1 MKKNFTYKN
10 FLCLKSILVF
20 SLLIWLTPAFSQENS
35 QDSIPEN
42 REETPIDIPLDNIQ
56 NNPNDGI
63 TDLGVAVSPSTLRF
77 RAKPG
82 TSETQTITVTNDTR
96 RIEKFRITFLD
107 FEIENSGKAATL
119 PPNIQSEFGL
129 SKWITV
135 SPNYIELKPGEVR
148 KVTVTIDVPND
159 DRAYKAAWCVMM
171 VDQAKEKE
179 ILAPDADNE
188 TVAMGVVPVFGFGIY
203 IFQNPPNVKINKVEI
218 QNFTF
223 NYDEENKYANITAK
237 NMGDGIG
244 FCTAYFEITNLSTGE
259 VEKHKLRKF
268 TIFPGNTR
276 EFNFQLPG
284 PIKKGNY
291 SVLAV
296 LDFGSK
302 EDIEAAEIEVIVP

>member
-1 MKKNFTYKN
+1 LNHYTLNVGFALLM
-10 FLCLKSILVF
+10 LVF
-20 SLLIWLTPAFSQENS
+20 SITPIFSQ
-35 QDSIPEN
+35 
-42 REETPIDIPLDNIQ
+42 DIPD
-56 NNPNDGI
+56 DGI

-82 TSETQTITVTNDTR
+82 TSETQTITITNDTKKT
-96 RIEKFRITFLD
+96 EKFKIGFLD
-107 FEIENSGKAATL
+107 FEVENSGKAATL
-119 PPNIQSEFGL
+119 PSNIQSEYGL

-135 SPNYIELKPGEVR
+135 SSNFIELKPGEVR
-148 KVTVTIDVPND
+148 KLTVTINIPNED
-159 DRAYKAAWCVMM
+159 KAYKSAWCIMM

-179 ILAPDADNE
+179 ILAPDAGNE

-223 NYDEENKYANITAK
+223 NYDDKNKYAGIVAK
-237 NMGDGIG
+237 NVGDGIG
-244 FCTAYFEITNLSTGE
+244 FCTAFFEITNLKTGE

-268 TIFPGNTR
+268 TIFPGKTR

-284 PIKKGNY
+284 KIEKGKY

-302 EDIEAAEIEVIVP
+302 EEVEAAEIEVEVK